1 MMSDS
6 DLTDNG
12 PKDTSPSTIA
22 IGLVEMN
29 KDTSGGDARHKR
41 EHWSSQWD
49 YIMSMTGYCV
59 GFGNLWRFPYLCNRN
74 GGGAFLI
81 PFLIFIVIAAL
92 PVFYLEASMAQ
103 FSGKGAVQTWNFCPL
118 LKGIGI
124 GTVIQVAICQPYY
137 QILLA
142 WPIYYMV
149 KSCSSVL
156 PWTTCGNWW
165 NTDLCVEDISTL
177 KGHSMN
183 STHVLNYTD
192 AAGINGTGTSI
203 AELWRNKTLSHTAV
217 EEFYQYN
224 VLNISSGIH
233 EIGSMQWHIVG
244 CLFASYVLIFLSLF
258 RGIKASGK
266 VVYVTALLPYI
277 LLVAIFIRTCML
289 PGAVDGILYYLK
301 PDFSKLLTGQVWSE
315 ACIQVFYSLGP
326 GWGII
331 MTASSYNKFREP
343 TLRDAVILCT
353 VSEGTSIFA
362 GFVTFAI
369 LGVMAERI
377 GVPIFEVVSSGPGLG
392 FVAYPEA
399 LSHLPLPQLWSFLF
413 FLMLLTVGLDS
424 QFMFVELLSTT
435 VIDQFPT
442 TLRHRRGWVTGV
454 ICVIAFAAGIIIC
467 TQGGPYIMQLLD
479 WYLAA
484 LSLYLFCTLEC
495 VAAVWLYGNTMYIC
509 MCAVMLSIKQLNEDI
524 DMMSGRPLPVL
535 VKVLWGIITPAILV
549 IVFITTISQYESPTY
564 GKYTY
569 PVEATVVGWMVALLP
584 VVPVIIVMIKAL
596 IKQHGSLQQR
606 LMLSLRPNSQW
617 RPAEDSLTT
626 RHKESLL
633 RNRRTFS
640 ENLRYIFK
648 TPTQSKR

>member
-1 MMSDS
+1 
-6 DLTDNG
+6 
-12 PKDTSPSTIA
+12 
-22 IGLVEMN
+22 
-29 KDTSGGDARHKR
+29 
-41 EHWSSQWD
+41 
-49 YIMSMTGYCV
+49 
-59 GFGNLWRFPYLCNRN
+59 
-74 GGGAFLI
+74 
-81 PFLIFIVIAAL
+81 
-92 PVFYLEASMAQ
+92 
-103 FSGKGAVQTWNFCPL
+103 
-118 LKGIGI
+118 
-124 GTVIQVAICQPYY
+124 
-137 QILLA
+137 
-142 WPIYYMV
+142 MV

-192 AAGINGTGTSI
+192 AAGFNGTGTSI

-233 EIGSMQWHIVG
+233 EIGSIQWHIVG

-266 VVYVTALLPYI
+266 IVYVTALLPYI
-277 LLVAIFIRTCML
+277 LLVAIFIRTCSL

-301 PDFSKLLTGQVWSE
+301 PDFSKLLTGQVWVE

-343 TLRDAVILCT
+343 TLRDSIILCT

-369 LGVMAERI
+369 LGVMAERV
-377 GVPIFEVVSSGPGLG
+377 GVPISEVVSSGPGLG

-413 FLMLLTVGLDS
+413 FLMLLAVGLDS
-424 QFMFVELLSTT
+424 LFLFVEILSTT
-435 VIDQFPT
+435 IIDQFPT
-442 TLRHRRGWVTGV
+442 TLRHRHGWVTGV

-479 WYLAA
+479 WYLSA
-484 LSLYLFCTLEC
+484 LSVFLFCTLGVWLLSGSTVILSTLCSYVFCESALVTGRRKYLC
-495 VAAVWLYGNTMYIC
+495 VAN
-509 MCAVMLSIKQLNEDI
+509 
-524 DMMSGRPLPVL
+524 
-535 VKVLWGIITPAILV
+535 GII
-549 IVFITTISQYESPTY
+549 
-564 GKYTY
+564 
-569 PVEATVVGWMVALLP
+569 
-584 VVPVIIVMIKAL
+584 
-596 IKQHGSLQQR
+596 
-606 LMLSLRPNSQW
+606 
-617 RPAEDSLTT
+617 
-626 RHKESLL
+626 
-633 RNRRTFS
+633 RRDV
-640 ENLRYIFK
+640 LA
-648 TPTQSKR
+648 

>member
-1 MMSDS
+1 MMSYS
-6 DLTDNG
+6 DLTDIG
-12 PKDTSPSTIA
+12 PKDASPSAIA
-22 IGLVEMN
+22 VGLVEMAE
-29 KDTSGGDARHKR
+29 DTSGDDERHKR
-41 EHWSSQWD
+41 EHWSSRWD
-49 YIMSMTGYCV
+49 YIMSMIGYCV

-81 PFLIFIVIAAL
+81 PFLVFIVIAAL
-92 PVFYLEASMAQ
+92 PVFYLEASLAQ

-156 PWTTCGNWW
+156 PWTTCANWW

-177 KGHSMN
+177 KRHSMN

-192 AAGINGTGTSI
+192 APGINDTDTDV
-203 AELWRNKTLSHTAV
+203 AVLWRNKTLSHTAV

-233 EIGSMQWHIVG
+233 EIGSIQWHIVG

-258 RGIKASGK
+258 PGIKASGK

-277 LLVAIFIRTCML
+277 LLLAIFIRTCSL

-343 TLRDAVILCT
+343 TLRDAVFLCT

-369 LGVMAERI
+369 LGVMAERV
-377 GVPIFEVVSSGPGLG
+377 GVPISEVVSSGPGLG

-424 QFMFVELLSTT
+424 QFMFVELLTT
-435 VIDQFPT
+435 TIIDKFPA
-442 TLRHRRGWVTGV
+442 TLRHRRGWVTLV
-454 ICVIAFAAGIIIC
+454 TCVLAFAAGIIIC

-484 LSLYLFCTLEC
+484 LSLFLFCTVEC
-495 VAAVWLYGNTMYIC
+495 VAAVWLYGIE
-509 MCAVMLSIKQLNEDI
+509 QLNEDI
-524 DMMSGRPLPVL
+524 GMMSGRPLPVL
-535 VKVLWGIITPAILV
+535 VKVLWGIVTPAILV
-549 IVFITTISQYESPTY
+549 IVFIATISQYESPTY

-569 PVEATVVGWMVALLP
+569 PEVATVIGWMVALQPITP
-584 VVPVIIVMIKAL
+584 VVIVMTTAL
-596 IKQHGSLQQR
+596 FKQRGSLQQR
-606 LMLSLRPNSQW
+606 LMLSFRPNLQW

-626 RHKESLL
+626 RHKEALL
-633 RNRRTFS
+633 RNKRTFS

-648 TPTQSKR
+648 TPTETKR